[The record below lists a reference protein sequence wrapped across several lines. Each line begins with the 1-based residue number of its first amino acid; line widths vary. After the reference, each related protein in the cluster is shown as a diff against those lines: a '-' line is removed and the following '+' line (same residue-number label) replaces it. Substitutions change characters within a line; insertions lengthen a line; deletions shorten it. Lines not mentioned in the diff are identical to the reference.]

1 MHDLSKDETL
11 TAKIL
16 RFVMENPGVS
26 AKDVAEYL
34 AISPNLA
41 RNVLQKLRDKGLVR
55 KEGRGFYITP
65 RGEWLLSRAKTSR
78 VEEAGKEQVVEP
90 PAEAR
95 VSEPSA
101 AEMPGEDRCRAL
113 EERIR
118 NLEERLRRVEEIVA
132 KFVKTG
138 GQSGVPEPP
147 RGDVERGKQLPRP
160 PKPVMSVQEAL
171 AQYPGMLEQWRIEGV
186 VVQVG
191 NLVVERRFLAEFA
204 KKFPLPVDE
213 VERLDPVERALFEE
227 LRREALVILHSGR
240 EYRLVKNL
248 S

>member
-1 MHDLSKDETL
+1 MDDLGKDETL

-26 AKDVAEYL
+26 VKDVAGYL

-41 RNVLQKLRDKGLVR
+41 RNVLQRLRDKGLVR
-55 KEGRGFYITP
+55 KEGRGFYITQ
-65 RGEWLLSRAKTSR
+65 RGEWLLSRTKTSR
-78 VEEAGKEQVVEP
+78 VEEVGREQVVEP

-95 VSEPSA
+95 VPETSVTETPSE
-101 AEMPGEDRCRAL
+101 EKWRLL

-132 KFVKTG
+132 RFAKASE
-138 GQSGVPEPP
+138 QSGVPEPP
-147 RGDVERGKQLPRP
+147 RGEAERGKQLPRP

-171 AQYPGMLEQWRIEGV
+171 AQYPGMLEQWRIEGA

-191 NLVVERRFLAEFA
+191 NLVVDRRFLAEFS
-204 KKFPLPVDE
+204 KKFPLSVED

-248 S
+248 G